1 VTISRRLVPW
11 LVVVAAAIGAIAGSR
26 LFGVFSGG

>member
-11 LVVVAAAIGAIAGSR
+11 LVLVAAVLGAIAGSR
-26 LFGVFSGG
+26 LFVVFSGG